1 MATATGS
8 PARTSGV
15 DSASPHTRRKI
26 YCCQPIWLEPQ
37 PKLEK
42 ENELMNFSRAALWVA
57 IPLSV
62 IAPSVWAGE
71 LVPFYSNVSK
81 PVFQEWQQEL
91 RDDRVL

>member
-1 MATATGS
+1 
-8 PARTSGV
+8 
-15 DSASPHTRRKI
+15 
-26 YCCQPIWLEPQ
+26 
-37 PKLEK
+37 
-42 ENELMNFSRAALWVA
+42 MNFSRAALWVA